1 MSLKWNYDLSL
12 ENIIHFDI
20 QRTEE
25 LINGFNDPTYG
36 KNKGL
41 DKIIGF
47 KNVDLIIGGPPC
59 QAYSI
64 AVE

>member
-1 MSLKWNYDLSL
+1 MVLT
-12 ENIIHFDI
+12 I
-20 QRTEE
+20 QLME
-25 LINGFNDPTYG
+25 
-36 KNKGL
+36 NKGL

-64 AVE
+64 LW